1 MQWWRCFGPPKQV
14 FYPQCEPCSNMQGG
28 AVKSGVAIIVNHGQG
43 PWRLFPAAWKRWSN
57 LTGPIVGML
66 PYFYEYSQ

>member
-1 MQWWRCFGPPKQV
+1 
-14 FYPQCEPCSNMQGG
+14 MQGG